1 MWQAVLI
8 AAAGTFWWCLLI
20 WLFVLG
26 AAIGSFIN
34 VVVYRLPRGLS
45 LLYPPSRCPACET
58 PIRPRDNVP
67 ILGWLLLAGRCR
79 QCGAA
84 ISPRYPLV
92 ELTMGLTFAALAI
105 AGPLS
110 GGLELPTSAARAADA
125 AAHPAEFGRYAYQ
138 LLLLGALLSAALTEF
153 DGARFSARLI
163 WPPLIVGLLAR
174 LAWPEVRPLTEPLA
188 SIAADRRADEW
199 RELLPLADSLA
210 GLAVGAAC
218 GLLVGAL
225 TRWRRGSAAQ
235 PAYAP
240 HCAVVALIWIGVFL
254 GWSAAAV
261 LALAAM
267 LVDQAVNT
275 LPIRTAWPRR
285 ARPVVYLFPAAL
297 AWILHFSAR

>member
-1 MWQAVLI
+1 MWQALLI
-8 AAAGTFWWCLLI
+8 AAAAPLWWCLLI

-58 PIRPRDNVP
+58 PIGPRDNVP
-67 ILGWLLLAGRCR
+67 IFGWLLLGGRCR

-110 GGLELPTSAARAADA
+110 GDPSLPSSTSGPTTVDLRPAA
-125 AAHPAEFGRYAYQ
+125 FGMYAYR
-138 LLLLGALLSAALTEF
+138 LVLFCGLLSAALTEF

-163 WPPLIVGLLAR
+163 WPPLAVGLLAP
-174 LAWPEVRPLTEPLA
+174 LVWPGVRPLAEPWA
-188 SIAADRRADEW
+188 SIAGNRPADEW
-199 RELLPLADSLA
+199 VELLPLVDCLA

-218 GLLVGAL
+218 GLFVGGLA
-225 TRWRRGSAAQ
+225 RWRRGPAAMTS
-235 PAYAP
+235 YAP
-240 HCAVVALIWIGVFL
+240 HRAVVAVAWIGVFI
-254 GWSAAAV
+254 GWPAAAV
-261 LALAAM
+261 LALASLIIDQ
-267 LVDQAVNT
+267 LVT
-275 LPIRTAWPRR
+275 ILPRR
-285 ARPVVYLFPAAL
+285 ATWLRGLGPVVYLFPAAL
-297 AWILHFSAR
+297 VWVLASFG